1 MGQAHV
7 LEQTGLVSVTGGPSV
22 SACPRRDR
30 VDGLTRVDFARVLV
44 FGEPQTPQKTYSHS
58 IFDAVSGFFET
69 RSPLESAA
77 FLEPHSVQ
85 TGFSSRWT
93 ALGSALDRARRHTS
107 GERTSL
113 PVTAFGLSRA
123 NRTRMGPARPNFP
136 RPEARVEGSR
146 RRDRAV
152 EPPGCDGSE
161 IKCAH
166 ASAPARRTSADPRIT
181 RARPSPPPRPDPQ
194 AHISAR
200 WSRSPQ
206 VRRAR

>member
-1 MGQAHV
+1 M
-7 LEQTGLVSVTGGPSV
+7 TGGPSV

-30 VDGLTRVDFARVLV
+30 VDGRTRVDFARVLV
-44 FGEPQTPQKTYSHS
+44 FGEPQTPQKTHSHS
-58 IFDAVSGFFET
+58 IFDAVSGFSRLDRHWLGGVFGAT
-69 RSPLESAA
+69 QRP
-77 FLEPHSVQ
+77 

>member
-7 LEQTGLVSVTGGPSV
+7 LEQTGLVSVTGAPSV

-30 VDGLTRVDFARVLV
+30 VDGRTRVDFARVYLYS
-44 FGEPQTPQKTYSHS
+44 GEPQTPRKTHSHS
-58 IFDAVSGFFET
+58 IFDAVWGFSRLDRHWNSGVFGAT
-69 RSPLESAA
+69 QRP
-77 FLEPHSVQ
+77 

-123 NRTRMGPARPNFP
+123 NRTTRGPARLNFP
-136 RPEARVEGSR
+136 RSEARVEGSR

-166 ASAPARRTSADPRIT
+166 ASAPARRTSADPRNT
-181 RARPSPPPRPDPQ
+181 RAHPSPPPRPDP
-194 AHISAR
+194 
-200 WSRSPQ
+200 
-206 VRRAR
+206 

>member
-1 MGQAHV
+1 M
-7 LEQTGLVSVTGGPSV
+7 TGGPSV

-30 VDGLTRVDFARVLV
+30 VDGRTRLDFARVDTCIRESRKHLEKRILIAFSMPFGVFRDSIATGIRGV
-44 FGEPQTPQKTYSHS
+44 FGATQRP
-58 IFDAVSGFFET
+58 
-69 RSPLESAA
+69 
-77 FLEPHSVQ
+77 

-123 NRTRMGPARPNFP
+123 NRTRRGPARPNFP
-136 RPEARVEGSR
+136 RSEARVEGSR

-166 ASAPARRTSADPRIT
+166 ASAPARRTSADPRNT

>member
-1 MGQAHV
+1 M
-7 LEQTGLVSVTGGPSV
+7 TGVPSV

-30 VDGLTRVDFARVLV
+30 VDGRTRVDFARVLV
-44 FGEPQTPQKTYSHS
+44 FGEPQTPQKTHSHIAFSMPFRVFRDS
-58 IFDAVSGFFET
+58 IATGIGGVFGAT
-69 RSPLESAA
+69 QRP
-77 FLEPHSVQ
+77 